1 MAWDPAKKE
10 QKRRDE
16 MKTKKRKL
24 EIVLDSGDEGVY
36 HTRSDKIMMEVKKG
50 HVKPRDKTGLT
61 LKSSNNVENLFRIL
75 AFYAVHV
82 KSRVLNAL
90 GRGDRDWRLSNTCPA
105 CEYHLE
111 GEDKLKFSMMFC
123 MDGNDS
129 LKRMGRKSDGID
141 EEGIPIPNSGPSK
154 ERIDGRVGGGNFFLS
169 NEEVNWFAMATE
181 KGLLETLT
189 EEDTPCMPRWKNM
202 DEKATASMWGI
213 FEETGIFLSL
223 CRHGAKYALA
233 IIDRLMDVLGER
245 LGGGYDIGCGFKT
258 TISRSPLA
266 SKAEKLEY
274 TSLVGTFHGHAHC
287 RLCQIDHLGTYVE
300 GNGLEDSEGCERFFS
315 KSNALASSIRH
326 ASKFHRRQA
335 IAAFAEHNDD
345 FEAYSNLIKFL
356 RNNYIQA
363 LEICGDYRYLLE
375 EMRQMGITSTDRFK
389 EWLAEEKAYLQ
400 GLQKQPEKETVQ
412 MEYYQALVELDKAE
426 KIHKEFTTHWLV
438 AENPSIGNYSAAIT
452 QKLETQ
458 RRHAAENYKDLKE
471 QCQVLERK
479 LEVKTRWSPGSK
491 EWEDTKTIVE
501 RQRYQKCID
510 RLEGLIVAR
519 LFELTRM
526 NKSQTG
532 YKMRKHIGKALQS
545 RSQAVRTA
553 LTNYNDAAAALDPPG
568 LQLDWESVMECTFL
582 ADFDVLRDVRQD
594 VRDKEWA
601 DPRKR
606 SAMDRYFKICRA
618 REEIKRLN
626 IEIRR
631 VATYLR
637 DEDEYLHRK
646 EKELAD
652 ADPNL
657 ARQIQAYR
665 LRRGRFN
672 TMHWKQLREI
682 AKLDG
687 FTGTLEPGIGK
698 LTTPRPSGAATADS
712 RDPAIPPDSD
722 EDDEDSDEEQVNDD
736 YEDVEQ
742 IMKVTNDVHP
752 VIA

>member
-1 MAWDPAKKE
+1 MFPCSPS
-10 QKRRDE
+10 QPSVVITTR
-16 MKTKKRKL
+16 TL
-24 EIVLDSGDEGVY
+24 EY
-36 HTRSDKIMMEVKKG
+36 Y
-50 HVKPRDKTGLT
+50 
-61 LKSSNNVENLFRIL
+61 RIL
-75 AFYAVHV
+75 YLRCPRLSIQPFVKTLCDIHGFPYQPYLSQQMSICFDLYLDVLSHV
-82 KSRVLNAL
+82 KSRVSKAL

-105 CEYHLE
+105 CEYCLE
-111 GEDKLKFSMMFC
+111 GEEQLKFSMMFC

-129 LKRMGRKSDGID
+129 LKRMERRSDGTD
-141 EEGIPIPNSGPSK
+141 EEGNPSSGPSK
-154 ERIDGRVGGGNFFLS
+154 ERIDRRVGGGTFFLS
-169 NEEVNWFAMATE
+169 NEEVNCFATTIE

-202 DEKATASMWGI
+202 DDKATASMWGI

-223 CRHGAKYALA
+223 CRHGFVLLFADMVRSGEQAKYALA

-266 SKAEKLEY
+266 SKAERLQY

-287 RLCQIDHLGTYVE
+287 RLCQIDHLGSYVE

-345 FEAYSNLIKFL
+345 FETYSNLIKFL
-356 RNNYIQA
+356 RNNYVQA
-363 LEICGDYRYLLE
+363 LEICGDYHYLLE
-375 EMRQMGITSTDRFK
+375 EMRQMGIASTERFK
-389 EWLAEEKAYLQ
+389 EWLAEEKTYLQ

-412 MEYYQALVELDKAE
+412 IEYYQTLVELDKAE
-426 KIHKEFTTHWLV
+426 KVHKEFVSHWLV
-438 AENPSIGNYSAAIT
+438 AENPSTGNYSASIT

-471 QCQVLERK
+471 HCQALERK
-479 LEVKTRWSPGSK
+479 LEIQTRWSPGSK
-491 EWEDTKTIVE
+491 EWEDTKRAAE
-501 RQRYQKCID
+501 RQRYQKCVD
-510 RLEGLIVAR
+510 RLKGLVVAR

-553 LTNYNDAAAALDPPG
+553 LNNYNKAAAALDPPG

-606 SAMDRYFKICRA
+606 AAMDRYFKICRA
-618 REEIKRLN
+618 REELKRLN

-637 DEDEYLHRK
+637 DEDIYLRRK
-646 EKELAD
+646 EEELAST
-652 ADPNL
+652 DPDL
-657 ARQIQAYR
+657 ARQIQVYR

-672 TMHWKQLREI
+672 AMHWKQLHEI

-698 LTTPRPSGAATADS
+698 LTVAQ
-712 RDPAIPPDSD
+712 PDG
-722 EDDEDSDEEQVNDD
+722 DDEDSDEEQVNDD

-742 IMKVTNDVHP
+742 IMKVTNDISPAV
-752 VIA
+752 V